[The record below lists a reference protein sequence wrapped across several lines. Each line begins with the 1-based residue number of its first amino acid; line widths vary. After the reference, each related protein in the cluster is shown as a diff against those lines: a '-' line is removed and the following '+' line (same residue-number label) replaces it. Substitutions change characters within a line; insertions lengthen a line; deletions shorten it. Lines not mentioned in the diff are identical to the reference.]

1 VPGKPSFP
9 ERFGSFTRSPSNKA
23 RTWLGSM
30 VDARTV
36 VIITRRCD
44 VAGLGGLRV
53 QAQYA
58 TENLAE
64 LVAAADAEDAERAR
78 FHEVVMEAA
87 ELRPG
92 GRVLD
97 VGCGCGTFTAAL
109 QVPSHLPVGRFLLR
123 RRPSLESASRA
134 RERAKPHSS
143 ACLEFPTTAL
153 TRLVCSFV

>member
-1 VPGKPSFP
+1 
-9 ERFGSFTRSPSNKA
+9 
-23 RTWLGSM
+23 M
-30 VDARTV
+30 
-36 VIITRRCD
+36 
-44 VAGLGGLRV
+44 AGLGGLRA

-109 QVPSHLPVGRFLLR
+109 QVPSHAPRWSVSFFVAA
-123 RRPSLESASRA
+123 PESRKCFES
-134 RERAKPHSS
+134 
-143 ACLEFPTTAL
+143 T
-153 TRLVCSFV
+153 